1 MVYLQIKSFKMIRIN
16 IILLIVSFVFF
27 ISCKKD
33 EQKPLGEH
41 PPLEHFSV
49 NCNVTSYDSLGNID
63 ANNIGITLTLQPVY
77 VDQSHNGY
85 IATTNTA
92 GVAVFQN
99 IVENSYIPNINL
111 LGYDCAPLLFK
122 SGGPSSTVN
131 VNLPF
136 AKQSPYKMDTLI
148 GQNFNKDSITLT
160 FNLSKSIPAGKFVK
174 LAVITGTNNGLNP
187 NDFVSVDIVNLTSPN
202 VVKLNVAKLPN
213 FLAAVNGLATNT
225 NFYVNAIPVT
235 YGSYYSN
242 ILYKSVLL
250 GDNLFY
256 KNNLIFLKNW

>member
-1 MVYLQIKSFKMIRIN
+1 MIKNILFILICFTFFNCKKKSETPEEATPAPKPTSSIN
-16 IILLIVSFVFF
+16 IF
-27 ISCKKD
+27 
-33 EQKPLGEH
+33 
-41 PPLEHFSV
+41 
-49 NCNVTSYDSLGNID
+49 VTSYDSLGTID
-63 ANNIGITLTLQPVY
+63 NN
-77 VDQSHNGY
+77 NGSLPISFY
-85 IATTNTA
+85 QTSYSATTNTVGLA
-92 GVAVFQN
+92 LFSN
-99 IVENSYIPNINL
+99 IPYDTYVPILNKI
-111 LGYDCAPLLFK
+111 GYDTAPLSITLN
-122 SGGPSSTVN
+122 SANTLT

-148 GQNFNKDSITLT
+148 GQSLNKDSITLT
-160 FNLSKSIPAGKFVK
+160 FNLSKSIPVGKTVK

-187 NDFVSVDIVNLTSPN
+187 NDFISVDIINLSSPN

-213 FLAAVNGLATNT
+213 FANAVAALATNT

-242 ILYKSVLL
+242 ILYKNVLL